1 MHVIIHAR
9 RIASNFAGR
18 IASFKFYTGKSG
30 HVALADQLA
39 ARARPR
45 TGLRIGKGHV
55 ARAQIV
61 ADQLQG
67 HKSGAKYY

>member
-18 IASFKFYTGKSG
+18 IASTKFCTSKSG